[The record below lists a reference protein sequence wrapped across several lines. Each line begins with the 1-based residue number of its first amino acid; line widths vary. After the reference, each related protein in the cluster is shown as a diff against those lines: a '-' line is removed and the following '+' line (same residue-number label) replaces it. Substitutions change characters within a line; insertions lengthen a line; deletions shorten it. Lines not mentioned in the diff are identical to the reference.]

1 MKIRM
6 KLELLKIFTFEF
18 DLDTY
23 KGKNDEETIDSDSA
37 DSGNTGDGSVQS

>member
-37 DSGNTGDGSVQS
+37 DPGDTSDGSVQP

>member
-18 DLDTY
+18 DLETN
-23 KGKNDEETIDSDSA
+23 KGKGDEETIDA
-37 DSGNTGDGSVQS
+37 DSTDAGDTGNGTVPA

>member
-18 DLDTY
+18 DLETS
-23 KGKNDEETIDSDSA
+23 KGKNDEETIDTDSTDAGDSSDS
-37 DSGNTGDGSVQS
+37 SVQS